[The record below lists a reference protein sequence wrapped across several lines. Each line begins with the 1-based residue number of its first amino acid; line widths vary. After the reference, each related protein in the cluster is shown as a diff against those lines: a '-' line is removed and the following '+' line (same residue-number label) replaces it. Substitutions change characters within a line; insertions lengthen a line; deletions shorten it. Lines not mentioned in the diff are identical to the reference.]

1 MLEKIQEGGQSLV
14 IKIILGLIIISFALA
29 GIGSYLVSPGSGYAA
44 KVNGETIS
52 KSEFEQA
59 YQNERSQ
66 MENRYGKAFSQLASN
81 PEYMAQVKRSVLVR
95 LVNQK
100 LIEQQSKAMGLAVS
114 DDQVKQAILKMGA
127 FQKDGS
133 FNNTLFK
140 QRLANAGLTPLRFS
154 QLIRKDLINQ
164 QLQSSLFGS
173 EFSLPNEA
181 QRIARLQTQTRSFR
195 YVELSTAAFKPEI
208 RVTQKQLKDYYD
220 THQNEFRSPEMV
232 NIHYILVDAKQL
244 AQQIKVSDAK
254 ARTYLDNHASQYQQ
268 PEQRKVAHILI
279 KFGKDPK
286 KALQRADLIEK
297 QLKKGANFTKLAK
310 ADSQDEFT
318 AKKGG
323 VLNWFQK
330 GVMPPAF
337 DKAAFGLKK
346 VGDISSVVKTKYGY
360 HIIELLGVRP
370 AQMPP
375 FKSLK
380 AKLVQQVQ
388 QSEAMTKFYD
398 LSQKLSNLSFE
409 MPNSLKDVA
418 KQMGVKV
425 LSATNV
431 SREGLPSDIQSQQV
445 IKHIF
450 SSTAITQ
457 QQNSNV
463 INLSPE
469 KALVVRVVGHHPSK
483 VKPLKVVETQAHDA
497 LVIQKALK
505 ASNAYAKKLVA
516 SVNDMK
522 QFNQLI
528 ADKGLKIQK
537 INDATRFDRSFDP
550 HVLQQVFSMAHPKAD
565 KPLFKQFSSLSGAPY
580 VVELTHVNQ
589 PKPKEKLIE
598 EINHQL
604 VGQNAN
610 EDYRLLLN
618 YLKSKAD
625 ISYHG

>member
-52 KSEFEQA
+52 KQEFEQS

-66 MENRYGKAFSQLASN
+66 MESRYGKAFSQLASN

-114 DDQVKQAILKMGA
+114 DDQVKQAILKMA
-127 FQKDGS
+127 TFQQDGS
-133 FNNTLFK
+133 FNNALFK

-164 QLQSSLFGS
+164 QLQNALFGS

-181 QRIARLQTQTRSFR
+181 ARLAGLQTQTRSFN
-195 YVELSTAAFKPEI
+195 YVELSTAAFKPGI
-208 RVTQKQLKDYYD
+208 QVTQKQLKNYYD
-220 THQNEFRSPEMV
+220 AHQNEFRSPETV
-232 NIHYILVDAKQL
+232 DIHYILVDAKQL
-244 AQQIKVSDAK
+244 AKQIDVSNAQAK
-254 ARTYLDNHASQYQQ
+254 TYLENHANQYQE
-268 PEQRKVAHILI
+268 PAQRKVAHILI

-286 KALQRADLIEK
+286 KALQRAESIES
-297 QLKKGANFTKLAK
+297 QLKKGADFTKLAK
-310 ADSQDEFT
+310 VDSQDQFT

-323 VLNWFQK
+323 LLNWFQK
-330 GVMPPAF
+330 GIMPPAF

-346 VGDISSVVKTKYGY
+346 VGDISPVVKTKYGY
-360 HIIELLGVRP
+360 HIIKLLGVRD
-370 AQMPP
+370 AKLPP
-375 FKSLK
+375 FESIK

-418 KQMGVKV
+418 RQMGVKV
-425 LSATNV
+425 LSAINV
-431 SREGLPSDIQSQQV
+431 SREGLPANIQSQQV

-469 KALVVRVVGHHPSK
+469 KALVVRVIGHHPSK
-483 VKPLKVVETQAHDA
+483 VKSLKLVEKQVHDA
-497 LVIQKALK
+497 LVIQKSLK
-505 ASNAYAKKLVA
+505 ASHDYANKLVA
-516 SVNDMK
+516 SANNSK

-528 ADKGLKIQK
+528 AAKGLKLQK
-537 INDATRFDRSFDP
+537 INNASRFDRRFDP
-550 HVLQQVFSMAHPKAD
+550 HVLQQVFSMAHPKAN
-565 KPLFKQFSSLSGAPY
+565 KPQFKQLSSLSGAPY
-580 VVELTHVNQ
+580 VVELTQINQ
-589 PKPKEKLIE
+589 PKPNKELVE
-598 EINHQL
+598 QINKQL
-604 VGQNAN
+604 AGQNAN
-610 EDYRLLLN
+610 EDFRLLLN